1 MSTKKFVERLA
12 GVSLPRVFNP
22 YADVCVTHDKSVESP
37 LIRKALLLSYLN
49 AVREIDSRVM
59 WMGRDLGYRG
69 GRRTGVAL
77 TDEAHLSELGTLYGF
92 AQPQRSTVG
101 PIMAERTA
109 TEIWSVLRQISA
121 PPMLW
126 NVFPFHP
133 YVDGDELTNRKFTA
147 HEFAVASELNIQLI
161 RILRIERI
169 VAIGQDAAIYA
180 SKLGVEVDQVRH
192 PSYGGTSDFREGM
205 SRIHGLTRLDRQGTL
220 IF

>member
-1 MSTKKFVERLA
+1 
-12 GVSLPRVFNP
+12 
-22 YADVCVTHDKSVESP
+22 
-37 LIRKALLLSYLN
+37 
-49 AVREIDSRVM
+49 
-59 WMGRDLGYRG
+59 MGRDLGYRG

-101 PIMAERTA
+101 PVVAERTA

>member
-1 MSTKKFVERLA
+1 
-12 GVSLPRVFNP
+12 
-22 YADVCVTHDKSVESP
+22 
-37 LIRKALLLSYLN
+37 
-49 AVREIDSRVM
+49 M

-101 PIMAERTA
+101 PVMAERTA
-109 TEIWSVLRQISA
+109 TEIWSVLRQISS

-133 YVDGDELTNRKFTA
+133 YLDGDEFSNRKFTA
-147 HEFAVASELNIQLI
+147 HEFAVASDINVQLI
-161 RILRIERI
+161 KLLRIERI

-192 PSYGGTSDFREGM
+192 PSYGGISDFREGM
-205 SRIHGLTRLDRQGTL
+205 SRIHGLTNLDRQGAL
-220 IF
+220 PL

>member
-1 MSTKKFVERLA
+1 
-12 GVSLPRVFNP
+12 
-22 YADVCVTHDKSVESP
+22 
-37 LIRKALLLSYLN
+37 
-49 AVREIDSRVM
+49 M

-77 TDEAHLSELGTLYGF
+77 TDEAHLSELGTLYGI
-92 AQPQRSTVG
+92 AQPERSTVG
-101 PIMAERTA
+101 PVMAERTA

-147 HEFAVASELNIQLI
+147 HEFAVASELNVQLI
-161 RILRIERI
+161 RLLRIERI

-192 PSYGGTSDFREGM
+192 PSYGGTADFREGM